1 MKHTPGTQTAEF
13 SRRLLHG
20 GVRSAHQ
27 QAEGLI
33 KEGLKQRSLYLNL
46 LAPAAEAL
54 GEQWMVD
61 QLDFLTVNVATSRIQ
76 TIIRT
81 TASLFPARQR
91 QAARAAVFAS
101 VPGEA
106 HTIGIQMAAE
116 LHRSKGW
123 NVDLM
128 CHRTHEE
135 LVAALTKSPSPIAA
149 LSIGS
154 HGSMHPLY
162 NLVKSLR
169 ANRPDLRILISGG
182 EVRRGRDALKALG
195 VDAIASTYQQAER
208 KLNQL
213 AADIETEGPRRA

>member
-1 MKHTPGTQTAEF
+1 MKHPSGTQTAEIGQ
-13 SRRLLHG
+13 SLLHG
-20 GVRSAHQ
+20 GVSGAQ
-27 QAEGLI
+27 QQVEGLI
-33 KEGLKQRSLYLNL
+33 KEGLKQRSLYLDL

-61 QLDFLTVNVATSRIQ
+61 QLDFLTVNVVTSRIQ
-76 TIIRT
+76 TIIRA
-81 TASLFPARQR
+81 TASLFPVRQTK
-91 QAARAAVFAS
+91 AARTAVFAS

-135 LVAALTKSPSPIAA
+135 LVAALAKSPSPIVA

-195 VDAIASTYQQAER
+195 VDAIASTYQQAEK

-213 AADIETEGPRRA
+213 ASDIETEATKRA